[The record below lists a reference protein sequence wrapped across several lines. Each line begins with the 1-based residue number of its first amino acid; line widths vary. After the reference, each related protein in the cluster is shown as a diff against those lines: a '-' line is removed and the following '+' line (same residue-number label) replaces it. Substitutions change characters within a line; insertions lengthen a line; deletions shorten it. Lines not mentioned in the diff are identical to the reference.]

1 MTRDDAMDLVRTAIR
16 EVAPEADLGGIEPR
30 ETIQEALDMDSI
42 DFLNFVVGLH
52 ERTGLDIPERDYP
65 ELATLE
71 GCVGYLETRA

>member
-1 MTRDDAMDLVRTAIR
+1 MTRDDAMELVRTAIR
-16 EVAPEADLGGIEPR
+16 EVAPEADLGGIETH

-42 DFLNFVVGLH
+42 DFLNFVIGLH